1 MSKPELKVKMTSY
14 EAGGVL
20 ANSKTYDGHRR
31 NASAD
36 SGHFDMSTI
45 IDGSENGDSEAAM
58 TDLSQENES
67 TDPSPVRNKLSKSQR
82 ARNGSAHSNSVDSGV
97 SGSISQDSMELDYER
112 ESTAESYAS
121 RCSVVTVLEKVD
133 EGEMDEDEP
142 LQAATGEDC
151 PDCPESVC
159 SQAIR
164 GVYPLL
170 VEVFSNQESAD
181 KLASDLYSKFLIEN
195 TIQGEVRMQGI
206 TDEEKARRI
215 LNAVM
220 SKLRTSPTHEPFEHF
235 MSVLKCYH
243 SCCDII
249 VQMRATY
256 QQLQKSSEAS
266 GMCYS
271 YAYHNAREELVCGNS
286 TRDAA
291 PLEHQMQGG
300 LHSSIKEH
308 QPVSLS
314 GAFES
319 LEGHHQER
327 KSTIFSML
335 RQRSI
340 SSGGESDVSITSEVE
355 MQDRLKKW
363 EKEGKTLMR
372 GLRKCMDKKQKNAS
386 TMEEIAHRLESMVED
401 LQTQVE
407 EYTKKLKRCT
417 EEKQVLEGE
426 LTIARRRILQL
437 NREVITMKKHPRAC
451 AGACEHKSKCEELKK
466 QIERLEEEKV
476 DYTANI
482 KNLNQQIDMLL
493 SDDHYVFN
501 D

>member
-45 IDGSENGDSEAAM
+45 IDGSENGDSESAM

-67 TDPSPVRNKLSKSQR
+67 TDPSPVRKKLSKSRR

-112 ESTAESYAS
+112 GSTADSYVS
-121 RCSVVTVLEKVD
+121 RCSVVTELEKVD

-142 LQAATGEDC
+142 LQTATVGEDC
-151 PDCPESVC
+151 PDYPESVY

-164 GVYPLL
+164 GVYSLL

-195 TIQGEVRMQGI
+195 TIQSEVRMQGI
-206 TDEEKARRI
+206 TDEEKAQRI

-220 SKLRTSPTHEPFEHF
+220 SKLRTSPTDEPFEHF

-243 SCCDII
+243 SCCDIV

-256 QQLQKSSEAS
+256 QQLQKSSAL
-266 GMCYS
+266 GTCYS
-271 YAYHNAREELVCGNS
+271 YAYHHAREELVCVNS
-286 TRDAA
+286 TWDAA

-319 LEGHHQER
+319 LEDHHQER
-327 KSTIFSML
+327 KSAIFSML
-335 RQRSI
+335 RQRSM
-340 SSGGESDVSITSEVE
+340 SSGGESDVSMSEEE

-363 EKEGKTLMR
+363 EKESKTLMR
-372 GLRKCMDKKQKNAS
+372 GIRKHMNKKQKDAS
-386 TMEEIAHRLESMVED
+386 TMEEIAHRLESTVED

-407 EYTKKLKRCT
+407 EYAEKLKRCT

-426 LTIARRRILQL
+426 LTIARRRILL
-437 NREVITMKKHPRAC
+437 LTKEVITMKKHPRAC
-451 AGACEHKSKCEELKK
+451 AGACEHKSKCEKLKK
-466 QIERLEEEKV
+466 QIKRLEEEKV
-476 DYTANI
+476 DYTAKI
-482 KNLNQQIDMLL
+482 ENLNQQIDMLL

-501 D
+501 N